1 MEGACGTA
9 VAGSRLPGVSFR
21 TAKVVYTWG
30 IVGCGSMSNMN
41 PPEVRINPDRLLG
54 DLHRLRAFGAC
65 GTGVVRQSLTPIDME
80 SRRWLC
86 EALREAGLEA
96 RIDGVGTVFGRSPK
110 PGRALLIG
118 SHTDTQ
124 PEGGWLDGAMGVIY
138 GLEVARALQECPET
152 RDLAVDVA
160 SWIDEEGRFFGCLGS
175 HAFCGEIDEIAYDR
189 ADVEGTTLRDALREA
204 GLEGTAVQH
213 CEPDRY
219 LGYAEAHIEQGP
231 WLEHEGKRI
240 GVVTGIVGARNLTV
254 SVAGQQNHAGTTP
267 MALRRDA
274 GHTLVELAH
283 RVYETFPGH
292 AGERSVWTIGW
303 MRFHPGFES
312 IVPGRAEMN
321 LQFRDQDV
329 AVLDRLDAHAR
340 TLAEEANRRGRAEV
354 TVREASPPSIPAR
367 MDEGLRG
374 HIEAAAERHAPGDW
388 VRMPSAAVHDAQV
401 LARHMPAAMMFVPSI
416 GGISHAFEEDTA
428 EEDLVLGCQV
438 FASAAAGML
447 FKPA

>member
-1 MEGACGTA
+1 
-9 VAGSRLPGVSFR
+9 
-21 TAKVVYTWG
+21 
-30 IVGCGSMSNMN
+30 MN

-54 DLHRLRAFGAC
+54 DLHRLRAFGAF
-65 GTGVVRQSLTPIDME
+65 GNGVIRQSLTPIDLE

-86 EALREAGLEA
+86 DRLREAGLDA
-96 RIDGVGTVFGRSPK
+96 RIDGVGTVFARSPK
-110 PGRALLIG
+110 PGPALLIG

-124 PEGGWLDGAMGVIY
+124 PEGGWLDGAMGVTY
-138 GLEVARALQECPET
+138 GLEVARALSECPET

-175 HAFCGEIDEIAYDR
+175 HAFCGEIDDTAFAASD
-189 ADVEGTTLRDALREA
+189 AQGKKLRDALREA
-204 GLEGTAVQH
+204 GLEGTAIER
-213 CEPDRY
+213 CDPARY

-240 GVVTGIVGARNLTV
+240 GVVTGIVGSCNLTV
-254 SVAGQQNHAGTTP
+254 SAQGQQNHAGTTP
-267 MALRRDA
+267 MTLRRDA
-274 GHTLVELAH
+274 GRALVEFAH
-283 RVYETFPGH
+283 WVYETFPEH

-303 MRFHPGFES
+303 MRFLPGFES
-312 IVPGRAEMN
+312 IVPGHAEMN

-329 AVLDRLDAHAR
+329 AILDRLEAQAHV
-340 TLAEEANRRGRAEV
+340 LAEEANRQGRAEV
-354 TVREASPPSIPAR
+354 TVVEARPPSIPAL

-374 HIEAAAERHAPGDW
+374 HIEAAAQRHAPGDW
-388 VRMPSAAVHDAQV
+388 VLMPSAAVHDAQV
-401 LARHMPAAMMFVPSI
+401 LARHMPASMLFVPSI

-447 FKPA
+447 AR